1 MFAYK
6 RLDKIFETVRNAEYT
21 PADKLVDQLEVTERT
36 IRSDVSKINDALAGY
51 GATIAIKRGAGYH
64 LVVGDSE
71 AFSEFQAEQR
81 HAHRTDPDLSTADER
96 MRFLLRELLDA
107 VDYISYDALAD
118 KVYVGENT
126 LQNYIRQI
134 KDLLADYDLALM
146 VKAGVGVKI
155 LGREDAKRQC
165 FMDNIILRNMQSYV
179 TGLTKD
185 ERQLFD
191 DIDLDRLEEIVRAH
205 LSSSEIISSD
215 YESKNLIMHTALM
228 VSRIQSGCEIET
240 NEHVNIPPRIEL
252 FIDETC
258 NDLEQAFTIRIG
270 TAERCDYYL
279 HLLANT
285 SLKDSEINEHLFKN
299 DFDEMLDFVYRNYG
313 FNLRDDSMLKN
324 SLIEHLTSTFQVKD
338 LKVNKRNPLLT
349 TIRTNFPLA
358 FEIAL
363 ASTLNTFDTEPYTL
377 TEDDVGYVALHI
389 GTAIERRSP
398 NNQERWHVL
407 LVCGSGNSIA
417 RMLESRINTLFGDK
431 LQVLG
436 TISYREFTD
445 LDAAAFSD
453 IAFVVTTVPLGDC
466 QPPVPYVLV
475 DFSLGR
481 RDTEAVSRLLNTI
494 ESQKASKIGMFFD
507 ADLFV
512 RIGSPV
518 TKGEVLSLLC
528 ERLEKKGVVGP
539 GFLDAV
545 LERET
550 LSDTSMAPAFA
561 IPHSI
566 NTMGLKT
573 QVAVAVTDEPLD
585 WSPNAPEVH
594 IVFLLS
600 VRPGDRANIEHL
612 YDLLLDVTNNK
623 AIQHDIIW
631 AKSFSEFMAALSK
644 SR

>member
-6 RLDKIFETVRNAEYT
+6 RLDKLFETIRNSEYT
-21 PADKLVDQLEVTERT
+21 PADKLVDVLGVTERT
-36 IRSDVSKINDALAGY
+36 VRSDVTKINDTLEKY
-51 GATIAIKRGAGYH
+51 GASIAIKRGSGYY
-64 LVVGDSE
+64 LVVEDAD
-71 AFSEFQAEQR
+71 AFSAFQAEQQ
-81 HAHRTDPDLSTADER
+81 HAHRSEPDLSSTGER
-96 MRFLLRELLDA
+96 MRFLLRALLDA
-107 VDYISYDALAD
+107 TDYISYDALAE

-146 VKAGVGVKI
+146 VRAGVGVKV
-155 LGREDAKRQC
+155 LGREDNKRRC
-165 FMDNIILRNMQSYV
+165 FMDNIIVRNMQSYV

-185 ERQLFD
+185 EHQLFG

-205 LSSSEIISSD
+205 LSSSEIVTSD
-215 YESKNLIMHTALM
+215 YESKNLILHTALM
-228 VSRIQSGCEIET
+228 VSRIQSGCEIEI

-252 FIDETC
+252 FINETC
-258 NDLEQAFTIRIG
+258 ADLEQAFSIRIG

-299 DFDEMLDFVYRNYG
+299 DVDRMLDFVFQNYG
-313 FNLRDDSMLKN
+313 FDLRDDTELKR
-324 SLIEHLTSTFQVKD
+324 SLLEHLTSTFQVKG

-363 ASTLNTFDTEPYTL
+363 ASTLNVFDTEPYTL
-377 TEDDVGYVALHI
+377 TEDEVGYVALHI
-389 GTAIERRSP
+389 GAAIERKSP
-398 NNQERWHVL
+398 GNQERLRVL

-417 RMLESRINTLFGDK
+417 KMLESRLETLFGDK

-436 TISYREFTD
+436 TVSYREFSE
-445 LDAAAFSD
+445 LDPGALAGVAF
-453 IAFVVTTVPLGDC
+453 IVTTVPLKDC
-466 QPPVPYVLV
+466 PASVPSVLV

-494 ESQKASKIGMFFD
+494 ESQKASKVGMFFD
-507 ADLFV
+507 PDLFV
-512 RIGSPV
+512 RIGSPM

-528 ERLEKKGVVGP
+528 ERLEKADVVGE

-545 LERET
+545 MEREA

-566 NTMGLKT
+566 NTMGHKT
-573 QVAVAVTDEPLD
+573 KVAVAVADEPID
-585 WSPNAPEVH
+585 WSPAAPEVR

-612 YDLLLDVTNNK
+612 YDLLLDVTNSK
-623 AIQHDIIW
+623 SMQHDIIW
-631 AKSFSEFMAALSK
+631 ADSFEALMDALTKSQ
-644 SR
+644 